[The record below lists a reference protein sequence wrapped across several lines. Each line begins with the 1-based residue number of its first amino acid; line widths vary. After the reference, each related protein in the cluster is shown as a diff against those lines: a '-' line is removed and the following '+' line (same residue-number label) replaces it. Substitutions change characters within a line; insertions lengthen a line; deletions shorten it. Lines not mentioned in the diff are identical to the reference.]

1 MNVYSIILFLTFNLF
16 FIGLTDAAGNA
27 GKSGAGYPVHNPDTT
42 GSWREAYF
50 SGRPQRIGNKVQF
63 LFDDYMVED
72 RFGLKRSVGPV
83 EKYDKNPLR
92 IDDDKPWET
101 RSASWSGAY
110 LRYVLYDPLD
120 KRYKGWYLLYRHEPG
135 VETGYNYSTL
145 YAESED
151 GVAWKKPELDF
162 FLVDGRKTNLVL
174 HKEKGTALLQDIA
187 LDTAAS
193 DPERRYAAL
202 VKMTP
207 PGEKERCIVLMFSPD
222 GKRWRLAP
230 DPVLFRGANDGAY
243 SLVPDRENGRWLLYR
258 RPPTNALV
266 KPGLGVYGS
275 NPVNP
280 SSGGMNIK
288 RRMSVSVSRD
298 MKNWS
303 YPRGLQVLDEL
314 DDEDIGTLGNGRDI
328 DWATVT
334 KYRDVYFGFVHLMDN
349 LTMESPREC
358 QLMWSRDGFRWE
370 RLPQRMPFIANG
382 AEGDWDSGGIITL
395 SLMSDNKRTWIYYTG
410 TNVPQGE
417 RRIAGFT
424 GSGLAYLERDR
435 FVGQQAGPAGGYLL
449 TRQFVVEGRS
459 LELNFRSQVKQPP
472 VNWGSLIK
480 AELLQAPSDQVPA
493 RPYPGFSMED
503 CDGITAGE
511 GFDQVMTWKGSSDLS
526 ALKGKAVYIRFYLQ
540 NTTLYTFRIGE

>member
-1 MNVYSIILFLTFNLF
+1 MNRYLIILFL
-16 FIGLTDAAGNA
+16 GLPFAGLGQAAVGPQ
-27 GKSGAGYPVHNPDTT
+27 KKGAGYPVHGADTV
-42 GSWREAYF
+42 GAWREAYF

-72 RFGLKRSVGPV
+72 RFGLKRSVGLL
-83 EKYDKNPLR
+83 EKYAGNPLR
-92 IDDDKPWET
+92 IGDDMPWET
-101 RSASWSGAY
+101 KSESWSGAY
-110 LRYVLYDPLD
+110 IRHVVYDPLD
-120 KRYKGWYLLYRHEPG
+120 KHYKGWYLLYRREPG

-151 GVAWKKPELDF
+151 GIDWKKPELDF
-162 FLVDGRKTNLVL
+162 FRIDGHKTNLVL
-174 HKEKGTALLQDIA
+174 HKEKGTALLQDII
-187 LDTAAS
+187 LDTATA

-202 VKMTP
+202 VKMVP

-222 GKRWRLAP
+222 GKQWRLAP

-243 SLVPDRENGRWLLYR
+243 SLVRDNSNGRWLLYR

-280 SSGGMNIK
+280 SSSGMNTK
-288 RRMSVSVSRD
+288 RRMSVSVSWD

-303 YPRGLQVLDEL
+303 YPRGLQVLDEP
-314 DDEDIGTLGNGRDI
+314 DDENIGISGNGRDI

-334 KYRDVYFGFVHLMDN
+334 RYGDVYFGFIHLMDN
-349 LTMESPREC
+349 LTLESPREC

-370 RLPQRMPFIANG
+370 RLPQRIPFIANG
-382 AEGDWDSGGIITL
+382 ADGDWDSGGIITL
-395 SLMSDNKRTWIYYTG
+395 SLMSDQKRTWIYYTG

-424 GSGLAYLERDR
+424 GSGLAYLEKDR
-435 FVGQQAGPAGGYLL
+435 FIGQQAGSAGGYLL
-449 TRQFVVEGRS
+449 TRQFILEGSS
-459 LELNFRSQVKQPP
+459 LELNFQSQVRRPP
-472 VNWGSLIK
+472 ANWGSIIK
-480 AELLQAPSDQVPA
+480 AELLQAPSDQMPA
-493 RPYPGFSMED
+493 IPYPGFSMED

-511 GFDQVMTWKGSSDLS
+511 GFDQVMTWRGSPDLS
-526 ALKGKAVYIRFYLQ
+526 TLKGKPVYIRFYLQ
-540 NTTLYTFRIGE
+540 NTTLYTLRIGE